1 MVASGRVY
9 KKTTLKSD
17 KFYQKELL
25 DIISDRLQGAS
36 ITPRVPKK
44 DLMKALSDQLHSIE
58 LESKDDKMLRD
69 FTKKMKL

>member
-25 DIISDRLQGAS
+25 DTISDRLQGVS

-44 DLMKALSDQLHSIE
+44 DLMKALSDQLQSIE